1 VQQLPKNCQRI
12 MFSATMPP
20 KIRELAVTMLHEP
33 VEVKIAV
40 SKPAEK
46 IQQSAYVCYE
56 PQKLKIINHIFKAG
70 NLQRVIIFS
79 GKKDKV
85 KDIARSLKQM
95 HINCGQMHS
104 DLSQQE
110 RDEVMYR
117 FKAGMVDVLVA
128 TDIVAR
134 GIDIDDIRTVIN
146 YDVPHDAEDYVH
158 RIGRTARADR
168 DGEAIT
174 FINETDIYRFQ
185 QIEHFL
191 GKEVVK
197 NPLPEG
203 IGDGPEYTKREKKRS
218 NTRRHGRW
226 NSRGN
231 GSKDQRKHRQ
241 KAKPAKDGSKKQ

>member
-1 VQQLPKNCQRI
+1 MTSP
-12 MFSATMPP
+12 T
-20 KIRELAVTMLHEP
+20 
-33 VEVKIAV
+33 
-40 SKPAEK
+40 
-46 IQQSAYVCYE
+46 
-56 PQKLKIINHIFKAG
+56 LKK
-70 NLQRVIIFS
+70 
-79 GKKDKV
+79 
-85 KDIARSLKQM
+85 M
-95 HINCGQMHS
+95 HINCDQMHS

-117 FKAGMVDVLVA
+117 FKAGQVDVLVA

-174 FINETDIYRFQ
+174 FISDADIYRFQ

-191 GKEVVK
+191 GKEVEK
-197 NPLPEG
+197 IPLPEG
-203 IGDGPEYTKREKKRS
+203 IGEAPEYTKREKKRS

-226 NSRGN
+226 HSRGN
-231 GSKDQRKHRQ
+231 GSKNN
-241 KAKPAKDGSKKQ
+241 KKRRHSPKNKE

>member
-1 VQQLPKNCQRI
+1 
-12 MFSATMPP
+12 MPP
-20 KIRELAVTMLHEP
+20 KIRELAVNLLHDP

-46 IQQSAYVCYE
+46 IRQSAYVCYE
-56 PQKLKIINHIFKAG
+56 PQKLKIVKHLFKQG
-70 NLQRVIIFS
+70 DLQRVIIFS

-85 KDIARSLKQM
+85 KEVTRQLKQM
-95 HINCGQMHS
+95 HINCDQMHS

-117 FKAGMVDVLVA
+117 FKSGLTDVLVA

-134 GIDIDDIRTVIN
+134 GIDIDDIRIVIN

-174 FINETDIYRFQ
+174 FISEADIYRFQ

-191 GKEVVK
+191 GKEVEK
-197 NPLPEG
+197 TPLP
-203 IGDGPEYTKREKKRS
+203 DGLGEAPVYTRREKKRS

-226 NSRGN
+226 HSKGN
-231 GSKDQRKHRQ
+231 GSKNNQKKKNHAHKTNRKNQ
-241 KAKPAKDGSKKQ
+241 SGA